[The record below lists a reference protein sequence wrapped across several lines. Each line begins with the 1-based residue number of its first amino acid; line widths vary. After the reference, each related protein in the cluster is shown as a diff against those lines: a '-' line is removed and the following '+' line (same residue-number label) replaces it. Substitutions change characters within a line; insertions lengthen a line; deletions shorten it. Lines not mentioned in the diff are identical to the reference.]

1 MPNLAFALLLTTLQ
15 CLFLNGLP
23 AQADDPPTQA
33 HQQLFQ
39 VNYIPS
45 NFGPIA
51 GSGQPLVQVAI
62 NGKQIA
68 TFLVDTGTSN
78 SVVSTEF
85 AKQINLPLKPAVGSA
100 DGLPIMWEGKQA
112 METSVSTLRIGS
124 SFQFT
129 DMPLIVLDAD
139 QISLSPDERHTNPNQ
154 GILGSSVMQ
163 QYAILVDGPK
173 HIFGL
178 CVPGNLSQGQVSQIG
193 FTHPYILPLTNVNN
207 FQWYVQVQFVNG
219 THKGNEN
226 LLVDTGSDITNIS
239 EDLAEKLDMKVLG
252 RKESKTAH
260 GLVVSATTV
269 ADELS
274 LGSLTM
280 RTFPLVIRP
289 ALQHLPP
296 SLGMDIL
303 SNYRVLMDFPGKK
316 MYLQPNTAAAVPAA
330 TVSPAPAA
338 TAPPAK

>member
-1 MPNLAFALLLTTLQ
+1 MPKLAFALLLTTLL
-15 CLFLNGLP
+15 CLFLNVLP

-139 QISLSPDERHTNPNQ
+139 QISMAPDERHVNPYQ

-163 QYAILVDGPK
+163 QYAILVDGPT

-178 CVPGNLSQGQVSQIG
+178 CLPGNLSQEQIRQIG
-193 FTHPYILPLTNVNN
+193 FTHPYILPLTSVNH
-207 FQWYVQVQFVNG
+207 FQWYVQAQFVNG

-239 EDLAEKLDMKVLG
+239 ENLAEKLDMKVLG
-252 RKESKTAH
+252 EKKSKTAH

-274 LGSLTM
+274 LGDLTM

-289 ALQHLPP
+289 SLQRLPP

-303 SNYRVLMDFPGKK
+303 SGYRVLMDFPGGK
-316 MYLQPNTAAAVPAA
+316 MYLQPNAAAAI
-330 TVSPAPAA
+330 TVGPAPAA